1 VLRTISTGGLPL
13 ACCFCSRGAGSSK
26 HGQLHALAPAG
37 DAGARALVF
46 HAVCAQYCSGNA
58 EHADEAFDADEPW
71 RSAPRA
77 VRDEALRGRN
87 ELCFLCK
94 RPGATAGCALKDCT
108 RSYHAACALDDVHA
122 AAADESGERGFRVVF
137 DKSAYSIACRG
148 AHEAALKCPMPSAR
162 VRKLLPPPLP
172 PLVAPAA
179 QGRRCGSEE
188 EDARPRKAPRT
199 AALPQRGRTASLAV
213 EEEEDSEEVGHDAE
227 NGAPQRSF
235 DEGTGTIRDKALKSL
250 QRALQGSGA
259 AAAVLK
265 AAAALEEA
273 VYAYEPPAGMQ
284 HPWHGINPYTQH
296 VRSLETNLR
305 TNNALRADLLAGRLA
320 PAQLA
325 EMTPDDMKTEEVR
338 LRDAAAAARAAAAVT
353 LGPADMAARQAE
365 CPLVLGKRAEVR
377 DMREVAQAAAARHAD
392 DAPPVVARQPPPAPL
407 PPRVPPAAADEEEEK
422 WEGASA
428 MPIFS
433 HGGLLASVSHARA
446 LGRPVTAARYGDDE
460 DDDDDDGVVV
470 LDE

>member
-1 VLRTISTGGLPL
+1 
-13 ACCFCSRGAGSSK
+13 
-26 HGQLHALAPAG
+26 LAPAR
-37 DAGARALVF
+37 DADARALVF
-46 HAVCAQYCSGNA
+46 HVFCAQYCSGNA
-58 EHADEAFDADEPW
+58 EHATVAFDADEPW

-77 VRDEALRGRN
+77 LRDEALRGRN

-122 AAADESGERGFRVVF
+122 AAADESGERRPRVVF

-172 PLVAPAA
+172 PLVAPAT
-179 QGRRCGSEE
+179 QGRRQGSEE

-199 AALPQRGRTASLAV
+199 AALPQRARTASLVV
-213 EEEEDSEEVGHDAE
+213 EDDEDSEEDGHDAE

-235 DEGTGTIRDKALKSL
+235 DEGTGTIRDKALKFL
-250 QRALQGSGA
+250 QSALQDSGSA
-259 AAAVLK
+259 ADVLR

-273 VYAYEPPAGMQ
+273 VYAYEPPAGVQ
-284 HPWHGINPYTQH
+284 HPWHGSNPYTQH
-296 VRSLETNLR
+296 VRSLATNLGA
-305 TNNALRADLLAGRLA
+305 NEALRADLLAGRLA
-320 PAQLA
+320 PAKLA
-325 EMTPDDMKTEEVR
+325 KMTPEDMKTEEVR
-338 LRDAAAAARAAAAVT
+338 LRDLAGAARSAAAVT

-377 DMREVAQAAAARHAD
+377 DMREVAHAAAARHAD
-392 DAPPVVARQPPPAPL
+392 DAPPVVARQPPPPPPP
-407 PPRVPPAAADEEEEK
+407 PPRLQSAAADEEEEEM

-433 HGGLLASVSHARA
+433 LHGGLLASVSNARA

-460 DDDDDDGVVV
+460 DDDDDVGVVV